1 VSRSQDIADLHDDAR
16 HVRVTAAILRR
27 TAGRPDSF
35 MLRVLCRVLEKAA
48 DGLDRKADA
57 L

>member
-1 VSRSQDIADLHDDAR
+1 MSRSQDIADLREDAR
-16 HVRVTAAILRR
+16 HVRVTAAILR
-27 TAGRPDSF
+27 GRSRKPDSF